1 MEVVSSSS
9 GSSRKGNVTA
19 AAAAAAATSL
29 KIDQT
34 GLSREWKAVKSHAP
48 FFRGERSEISVD
60 ENLLVC
66 IDEENIVFVEWKS
79 GEVIGRLLDPED
91 ENRERITCFTL
102 IPRRYELILSTKQG
116 LLRHVDFSGLVDQ
129 GSGGGDDVGSNEYDM
144 AKEGNHTKQAATVS
158 KEQRAMAITVR
169 VWKGHQMPVLSM
181 SCDPSGTLVAT
192 GSADRSVKVWD
203 IQGNKMK
210 SNQYKQTH
218 QSNPFASC

>member
-19 AAAAAAATSL
+19 ATATSL

-34 GLSREWKAVKSHAP
+34 GLSREWKAVKSHTP

-60 ENLLVC
+60 EKLLVC

-91 ENRERITCFTL
+91 ENRESITCFTL

-129 GSGGGDDVGSNEYDM
+129 GSGGGDDVDSNDYDT
-144 AKEGNHTKQAATVS
+144 AKEGNHTKQAATAS
-158 KEQRAMAITVR
+158 KEQRTMAITVR
-169 VWKGHQMPVLSM
+169 AWKGHQMPVLSM